1 MRQRAIFKKSYKNK
15 SYLRGE
21 EMEISDEIRKPE
33 ITQEEQ
39 DDIFF
44 TLLSG
49 KTLKEEIETTRGK
62 FIVKFPKQ
70 KDLLYIDRR
79 VAAMRG
85 GLSAESF
92 DSNATF
98 TMQKVAFLD
107 VVIESGEAWFNNLK
121 KNKNFTWGDM
131 PDVNFID
138 EVYVKA
144 WSFRDK
150 VQTLFTENEANT
162 DRADSEQ
169 KDIPEAVG
177 DGLFSDVA
185 CSAQR
190 D

>member
-1 MRQRAIFKKSYKNK
+1 
-15 SYLRGE
+15 
-21 EMEISDEIRKPE
+21 MEITDEIENEE
-33 ITQEEQ
+33 ITKEEQ

-107 VVIESGEAWFNNLK
+107 VVIESGESWFNNLK

-144 WSFRDK
+144 WSFRLK
-150 VQTLFTENEANT
+150 VQDQLKRHEAKADSGIT
-162 DRADSEQ
+162 DRADISSSL
-169 KDIPEAVG
+169 DN
-177 DGLFSDVA
+177 GLFSDVA
-185 CSAQR
+185 GSAQR